1 MSESKQTDMSFRLLL
16 QSEEGKQ
23 SAPAKQSLELGGLLV
38 ALRRRGMFLIAQ
50 ARLAASAGVLL
61 TVAEDIEEFC
71 IILTENDASDRTAT
85 IYLYQPG
92 GSASTSTVIANA
104 LPIPIGQPYIFAP
117 GVGLRRGQVLSA
129 LCSNANSVTASVFA
143 RPEK

>member
-1 MSESKQTDMSFRLLL
+1 MESNDKAFRLLL
-16 QSEEGKQ
+16 QSEEGKN
-23 SAPAKQSLELGGLLV
+23 SDTAKSSKELGGMLV

-50 ARLAASAGVLL
+50 SRLAASAGVLL

-104 LPIPIGQPYIFAP
+104 LPLPVGQPYIFAP